1 MKHNTKGVKWMG
13 NDTFADFEKL
23 RLEILERKIQGG
35 IDEIKANR
43 GQQWTQ
49 IRFEKPL
56 LETLLNLIEQV
67 ETLELAQEKIKA
79 MAEYIANG
87 IEMGYIDD
95 REGDYKKLV

>member
-1 MKHNTKGVKWMG
+1 MKTAEEIVKRSAFDQY
-13 NDTFADFEKL
+13 NNFFKVS
-23 RLEILERKIQGG
+23 LEDMDWLV
-35 IDEIKANR
+35 
-43 GQQWTQ
+43 
-49 IRFEKPL
+49 
-56 LETLLNLIEQV
+56 EQA